1 MSPPLGWGWRGELI
15 LLPAGYLRE
24 LGVRIFT
31 ALGAPKPKAELVA
44 ETLVEAS
51 LTGHDSHGVSYF
63 LRYAE
68 RIRKGFIKPEAE
80 PIIVRESPSSAL
92 LDGCWG
98 FGQVTAMRVMEL
110 AVEKASRCVVSAVGA
125 YNCNHIGRVGYYTSW
140 AARRGFIGLMFVNV
154 GHPMVSVHGGV
165 GRVLGTNPFS
175 ASAPTGD
182 DPFLLDYA
190 TSTVADGKVSWAM
203 AKGERIPSHWI
214 RDKNGRPTEDPN
226 MLRDGGWLLPFGGHK
241 GYCLQL
247 LMELIGAAL
256 TGSRSGVDPEI
267 GPPSTNGILAIAID
281 PEGFVGL
288 EAFKKR
294 SQGILRCV
302 KETKAEEG
310 GEILIPGEP
319 EWTTRRLRLEDGI
332 PLPES
337 TWSQILDLMDELSI
351 NLQLI

>member
-1 MSPPLGWGWRGELI
+1 MKKELI
-15 LLPAGYLRE
+15 HLPAGYIRE

-31 ALGAPKPKAELVA
+31 ALGAPVPKAELVV

-51 LTGHDSHGVSYF
+51 LTGHDSHGVIYF

-68 RIRKGFIKPEAE
+68 RIRKGFIRPDAE
-80 PIIVRESPSSAL
+80 PIIVRETPSSAL

-98 FGQVTAMRVMEL
+98 FGQVTAMRAMEL
-110 AVEKASRCVVSAVGA
+110 AAEKALRGVVSAVGA

-140 AARRGFIGLMFVNV
+140 AARRGLIGLMFVNV
-154 GHPMVSVHGGV
+154 GHPMVSVYGGV

-190 TSTVADGKVSWAM
+190 TSTVADGKVSWAIACGM
-203 AKGERIPSHWI
+203 RIPSHWI

-226 MLRDGGWLLPFGGHK
+226 ELREGGWLQPFGGHK

-247 LMELIGAAL
+247 LMELMGAAL

-267 GPPSTNGILAIAID
+267 GPPSTNGILAIAIN

-288 EAFKKR
+288 EAFMRR
-294 SQGILRCV
+294 SQEILRMI
-302 KETKAEEG
+302 KESKAEDG
-310 GEILIPGEP
+310 GEILIPGDP
-319 EWTTRRLRLEDGI
+319 EWETRRRRLKEGI
-332 PLPES
+332 PIPES
-337 TWSQILDLMDELSI
+337 FWNQILKLKDELSI
-351 NLQLI
+351 NL